1 MKTHW
6 ALPDTPFFDST
17 HAEVGDALNR
27 WIDHN
32 RPVLEGEHHGSLS
45 EQCAYWLH
53 SLAVDGILQYAV
65 PRHYASAAGD
75 PGHSVDLRS
84 ICLVRECLGYYA
96 PLADFVFSMQGIGA
110 AALWQKGQPALC
122 APYVQAC
129 AAGQK
134 VAAFALTEPE
144 GGSDVASTRTT
155 ATLENNEYIIEGAKS
170 YISNGGIADFYV
182 VVARTEPGKGAGGLS
197 AFLVDAQTPGLRIHR
212 QIDILAPH
220 PLAEIHFDQCR
231 IPANRLIGELG
242 EGFKVAMSVLDI
254 FRSSVGAA
262 AIGMGQRALDETVA
276 RVTTRQ
282 LYGRAMSE
290 METVRHKV
298 ADMATS
304 LEAARLLV
312 HKAAWTRDVRQVR
325 ITTQAAMAKL
335 QGTEAAFQV
344 VDAAVQLWGGLG
356 ITCGTVVERLY
367 REVRPMRIYEGAT
380 EVQKTII
387 GRQLLRGAA

>member
-1 MKTHW
+1 MRTEW
-6 ALPDTPFFDST
+6 TLPDTPFFDAA
-17 HAEVGDALNR
+17 HDDVVAALNR
-27 WIDHN
+27 WMDHN
-32 RPVLEGEHHGSLS
+32 RAALEEEPHGSLTD
-45 EQCAYWLH
+45 QCAYWLQ
-53 SLAVDGILQYAV
+53 SLAAHGILQYAV
-65 PRHYASAAGD
+65 PRHYPGTAEAA
-75 PGHSVDLRS
+75 PSVDLRS

-96 PLADFVFSMQGIGA
+96 PLADFVFSMQGIGT
-110 AALWQKGQPALC
+110 AALWQKGSPALC
-122 APYVQAC
+122 GPYVHAC
-129 AAGQK
+129 AVGQK
-134 VAAFALTEPE
+134 VAAFALTEPD

-155 ATLENNEYIIEGAKS
+155 ATLENDEYVIEGAKS

-197 AFLVDAQTPGLRIHR
+197 VFLIDAQTPGVRIHK

-231 IPANRLIGELG
+231 IPSDRLIGELG

-262 AIGMGQRALDETVA
+262 AIGIGQRALDETVA
-276 RVTTRQ
+276 RVTSRQ

-290 METVRHKV
+290 MDTVRHKV
-298 ADMATS
+298 AEMATS

-367 REVRPMRIYEGAT
+367 REVRPMRIYEGAS

-387 GRQLLRGAA
+387 GRQLLRGSV